1 MSFSR
6 LLCLLVFGCLLGALL
21 AAPAQAQR
29 TSGAVGLGGQV
40 GEPSGLT
47 LKFYNEAAPS
57 YDFLAAWSLVDDDFF
72 LNGHALWNHN
82 IQADNLDSGQQLEWF
97 VGPGGFLRIIEDG
110 DPNTNDD
117 EVQIGISGTIG
128 LNFILDQ
135 RFEFFGQI
143 TPRIAVIPDTDG
155 NVGGGIGFR
164 YYF

>member
-1 MSFSR
+1 MSFPR
-6 LLCLLVFGCLLGALL
+6 LLCLLVFGCLLSATL

-29 TSGAVGLGGQV
+29 TSGSVGLGGQV

-72 LNGHALWNHN
+72 LNGHALWNYD
-82 IQADNLDSGQQLEWF
+82 IQAENLDSGQQLEWF

-117 EVQIGISGTIG
+117 VQIGISGTIG
-128 LNFILDQ
+128 LNFVLDQ
-135 RFEFFGQI
+135 RFEFFGQV
-143 TPRIAVIPDTDG
+143 TPRIAVVPDTDG

>member
-1 MSFSR
+1 MSLSR
-6 LLCLLVFGCLLGALL
+6 IGALL
-21 AAPAQAQR
+21 VLGLFLGAAATPAQAQR

-47 LKFYNEAAPS
+47 LKFYNEASPS
-57 YDFLAAWSLVDDDFF
+57 YDFLAAWSLVDDNFF
-72 LNGHALWNHN
+72 LNGHALWNYD
-82 IQADNLDSGQQLEWF
+82 IQAENLDADQQLEWF
-97 VGPGGFLRIIEDG
+97 VGPGGFLRIIED
-110 DPNTNDD
+110 DPNDD
-117 EVQIGISGTIG
+117 EAQIGISGTIG

-155 NVGGGIGFR
+155 DVGGGIGFR